1 MKHQLLNRYLEHK
14 QQQGAE
20 SARKNDY
27 YERVFAEKACE
38 YMGVLLDLKLIG
50 LKELSQLGHD
60 AFCAGFIAELD
71 RAESVAN

>member
-1 MKHQLLNRYLEHK
+1 MKAQLLTRYLEHK
-14 QQQGAE
+14 QHQGAE

-27 YERVFAEKACE
+27 FERVFAEKAAE
-38 YMGVLLDLKLIG
+38 YMGVLLDLKLASVT
-50 LKELSQLGHD
+50 ELSKLGHD